1 MIQYLSGINVVG
13 NIDLN
18 SNELKKV
25 VIDNLATDP
34 TGAEGRIYFNT
45 VTDKLK
51 LYANGAWVDFQTGA
65 DGDTTYDLSGVGS
78 SNGTAGV
85 RLSGSDST
93 TDDVIIQ
100 GAGHILVTRSGNTLT
115 VTGNDT
121 TIGTVTSVTAGAG
134 LTQTGTSTVNPTIL
148 IDYTASGIIAD
159 ATAMSGVVQTSDTLL
174 LGDVSASGA
183 VKRTTVGNIP
193 LNVLGAPTTDLSI
206 NTHKLTNVVDPTAAQ
221 DAATKNYVDA
231 SVAGSGAL
239 IYQGG
244 YNAATNTPNLDSVPT
259 GTINK
264 GFTYTVTVDGTFF
277 SEQVRVGDL
286 LIAESN
292 TPTSLADWTTVQNNI
307 DLASTTVVGIASFSP
322 TNFAVS
328 AAGEVTV
335 KNGGIILGTETVG
348 SYNPT
353 VGTDTNVSTSGINV
367 IDTLTLTDGVITTSS
382 TRTLPTASTS
392 SLGVIELATQAE
404 VNAGTD
410 ALRAVTPATL
420 KAHVDSNSFSARYP
434 GSNNNTWTISAATHG
449 LGTGPFLIQTFDFST
464 GNQIFMDVNV
474 TIANGTITFNTT
486 SAQVQDSVLCNIMKV
501 R

>member
-221 DAATKNYVDA
+221 DAATKSYVDTTF
-231 SVAGSGAL
+231 AGSGAL

-244 YNAATNTPNLDSVPT
+244 YDATTAAPSAGVKQGWTYAVTVAGTGSPAGFWNPKLEVGDLVIANVDTPTSAADWTEINKNIDVATATIQGIANFPTSGGLSVSAGAVSIPSSGVSAGTYGTANKVSTVTVNSKGITTGATETSISIPASAVINFCAEVESCVSSTSREKT
-259 GTINK
+259 GTIGNATSWLITHNM
-264 GFTYTVTVDGTFF
+264 GTRNVMVQVYANASPWDTV
-277 SEQVRVGDL
+277 
-286 LIAESN
+286 
-292 TPTSLADWTTVQNNI
+292 
-307 DLASTTVVGIASFSP
+307 
-322 TNFAVS
+322 
-328 AAGEVTV
+328 
-335 KNGGIILGTETVG
+335 
-348 SYNPT
+348 
-353 VGTDTNVSTSGINV
+353 NVSVERTSTNSV
-367 IDTLTLTDGVITTSS
+367 TLSV
-382 TRTLPTASTS
+382 ASNPGAS
-392 SLGVIELATQAE
+392 A
-404 VNAGTD
+404 
-410 ALRAVTPATL
+410 
-420 KAHVDSNSFSARYP
+420 FSYM
-434 GSNNNTWTISAATHG
+434 
-449 LGTGPFLIQTFDFST
+449 IQKI
-464 GNQIFMDVNV
+464 G
-474 TIANGTITFNTT
+474 
-486 SAQVQDSVLCNIMKV
+486 
-501 R
+501 